1 MMYNYPFFNFP
12 SFRRYTYRPTE
23 RYVSGYSPTQNNPQN
38 NHNPQNYSRKINRN
52 QNNASQNSKS
62 YNNVNSNP
70 ISNTSNDKKE
80 FKDRQELFDFLGI
93 KLYFDDVLLICLIF
107 FLYNEGVKDQ
117 YLFISLIMLLLS

>member
-12 SFRRYTYRPTE
+12 SFRHYSYRPTE
-23 RYVSGYSPTQNNPQN
+23 DYVSAYS
-38 NHNPQNYSRKINRN
+38 HNPNRVQAKKSTKANYNRKI
-52 QNNASQNSKS
+52 SKK
-62 YNNVNSNP
+62 NPINSNTN
-70 ISNTSNDKKE
+70 INNNTSNTLLKDIIKDEVKE
-80 FKDRQELFDFLGI
+80 DRQELFDFMGI